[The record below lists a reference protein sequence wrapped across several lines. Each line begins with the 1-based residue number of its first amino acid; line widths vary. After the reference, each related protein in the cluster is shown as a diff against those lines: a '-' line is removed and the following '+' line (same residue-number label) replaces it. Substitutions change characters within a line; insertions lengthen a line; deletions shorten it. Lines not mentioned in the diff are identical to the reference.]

1 MCFLFFRLLVNC
13 SSLFPYL
20 EIKSIT
26 ESNLTVSD
34 NEIVKPA
41 HHSPD
46 VGSMIK
52 QKRSVD
58 FDQNKGINKKFSRVN
73 YIYIFICYIL
83 IVITLKEINV
93 YHCSYRYSFV

>member
-1 MCFLFFRLLVNC
+1 MNC

-20 EIKSIT
+20 EIKSVT

-34 NEIVKPA
+34 NEVVKPA
-41 HHSPD
+41 RHSPD

-58 FDQNKGINKKFSRVN
+58 PVQNKGINKNISR
-73 YIYIFICYIL
+73 
-83 IVITLKEINV
+83 IN
-93 YHCSYRYSFV
+93 FVCPSM